1 LAKIRAGYGKR
12 NVQIKYEGD
21 AKFLNDT
28 KLVQSFNDYGNFVEV
43 RLAAGADAQDLL
55 RAASAGARIN
65 KFELMEPSL
74 EEIFIEAVGKAN
86 A

>member
-1 LAKIRAGYGKR
+1 
-12 NVQIKYEGD
+12 
-21 AKFLNDT
+21 
-28 KLVQSFNDYGNFVEV
+28 V
-43 RLAAGADAQDLL
+43 RLAAGADPQELL
-55 RAASAGARIN
+55 QAAASRARVN

>member
-1 LAKIRAGYGKR
+1 
-12 NVQIKYEGD
+12 VQIKYEGD
-21 AKFLNDT
+21 SNFLNDT
-28 KLVQSFNDYGNFVEV
+28 RLVQSFNDYGNYVEV
-43 RLAAGADAQDLL
+43 RLVAGADPQELL
-55 RAASAGARIN
+55 RSASSCARIN